1 MSSFVMS
8 PPPAVSVSKI
18 SSMVSARSAVH
29 GTFHSSKLAAAA
41 STSALSVLPCSAE
54 SAAVVPPVV
63 RSFTIGGISVFSAHA
78 AMLASCAASFSACAV
93 CAACTDPCRVSSSVL
108 SALLSLR
115 PSTSSS
121 SVAIVLLAASTDAL
135 STLPCSAESAAFS
148 PPVDKSLT
156 TVGISSF
163 NAQSAMLASCAA
175 SLAACCSCMVACAC
189 WTPARSSLMPSSVPC
204 TSSLKA
210 SMSF

>member
-41 STSALSVLPCSAE
+41 STSALSVLPCSAD

-63 RSFTIGGISVFSAHA
+63 RSFTTVGISVFSAQA
-78 AMLASCAASFSACAV
+78 AMLSSCAASFSACAV
-93 CAACTDPCRVSSSVL
+93 CAACTDPCSVSSSVL

-121 SVAIVLLAASTDAL
+121 SVAIVLLAASTDTL
-135 STLPCSAESAAFS
+135 STLPCSAESAAVS

-156 TVGISSF
+156 TVGISVFS
-163 NAQSAMLASCAA
+163 AQAAMLSSCAA
-175 SLAACCSCMVACAC
+175 SLAACCSCMVSCAC
-189 WTPARSSLMPSSVPC
+189 WTPARSSLIASSVPC
-204 TSSLKA
+204 TSSWKA
-210 SMSF
+210 SMSL